1 MAKFKL
7 VFKGYCVD
15 DVDAYIKET
24 EEKIALLE
32 RTAAGK
38 TPVIEDVLIKRE
50 LELTRKA
57 KALDDTFKVFVSLI
71 KSKLNADEV
80 NEFLLIAQNID
91 KITKAVP
98 ENTFC
103 LKKTDFDSTNYTS
116 KEPVASN
123 ADNESIVVKDIA
135 QTDLKQQE
143 VDATDADYENLHQSN
158 TAEENTF
165 LTSNQET
172 VNDAEDKNEQQNISH
187 INKSEKEDSNINQP
201 LIDLNEVE
209 ASPSQSLEELCKDLG
224 FMD

>member
-38 TPVIEDVLIKRE
+38 TPVIEDGLIKRE

-57 KALDDTFKVFVSLI
+57 KALNDTVKVFISLI